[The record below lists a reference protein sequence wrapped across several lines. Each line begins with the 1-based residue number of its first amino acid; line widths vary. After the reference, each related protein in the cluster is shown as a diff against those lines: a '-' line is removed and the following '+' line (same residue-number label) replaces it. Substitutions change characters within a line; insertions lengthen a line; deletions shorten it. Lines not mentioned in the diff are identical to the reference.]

1 MRGSIVQRRHWKTD
15 RRYPAVYDPYRNVER
30 FRFWARHAAFSVAAL
45 AMFLPGTAPAEE
57 MRAAWV
63 ASVYNLNFPSRPG
76 LGVAAQEA
84 EIQRIVQTAADRGLN
99 ALMVQV
105 RPEGDALYAS
115 RLEPWSRFLTG
126 KQGADPGYDPLE
138 IFLAEGRKRGIAIHA
153 WINPFR
159 AATGTGNRTTT
170 HFSRVMP
177 ESVRKVGK
185 ILWFDPG
192 VPAVQA
198 HILAVVED
206 LVRRYPVAGVVLDDY
221 FYPYPDSGLPR
232 GTFPDGASYAAYRR
246 GGGTLAVTD
255 WRRDNVNRLVAD
267 MHRAVASVRGGTK
280 FGVSPFGIYR
290 PGTPAGTRA
299 GVDEYADLYCDP
311 LEWMRQGWVDY
322 LSPQLYW
329 REGGPQSYS
338 ALLNWWRSPAANPRG
353 APIVPSVAIDRLG
366 AGYGW
371 PAAEIANQ
379 LRLEKTIGPRP
390 GGGGF
395 ILWSMG
401 PLLRDQKGIGGVVAA
416 SARQ

>member
-1 MRGSIVQRRHWKTD
+1 MKS
-15 RRYPAVYDPYRNVER
+15 PAPRTS
-30 FRFWARHAAFSVAAL
+30 AQAPLLLLLLLLLAAPVAC
-45 AMFLPGTAPAEE
+45 AEE

-76 LGVAAQEA
+76 LGAAAQEA
-84 EIQRIVQTAADRGLN
+84 EIQRIVAAAADRGLN

-138 IFLAEGRKRGIAIHA
+138 IFIAQGRKRGIAIHA

-159 AATGTGNRTTT
+159 AATGSGNRTAN
-170 HFSRVMP
+170 HLSRILP
-177 ESVRKVGK
+177 ESVRRVGR

-192 VPAVQA
+192 VPAVRA
-198 HILAVVED
+198 HIVAVVED

-232 GTFPDGASYAAYRR
+232 GSFPDETSYAAYQRS
-246 GGGTLAVTD
+246 GGSLAVTD

-267 MHRAVASVRGGTK
+267 LHRAVAGAGKK

-290 PGTPAGTRA
+290 PGVPAGTKA
-299 GVDEYADLYCDP
+299 GVDQYGDLYCDSVKW
-311 LEWMRQGWVDY
+311 LRDGTVDY

-329 REGGPQSYS
+329 KDGGPQSFS
-338 ALLNWWRSPAANPRG
+338 ALLDWWRSPAANPRG
-353 APIVPSVAIDRLG
+353 VPIYPSVAIDRLG
-366 AGYGW
+366 EGFNW

-379 LRLEKTIGPRP
+379 LRLEKTIGPRT

-401 PLLRDQKGIGGVVAA
+401 PLLRDQKGIGRVVAA
-416 SARQ
+416 AAR

>member
-1 MRGSIVQRRHWKTD
+1 MN
-15 RRYPAVYDPYRNVER
+15 RNGFSR
-30 FRFWARHAAFSVAAL
+30 LAASL
-45 AMFLPGTAPAEE
+45 FLLTAPLTAPARAEE

-76 LGVAAQEA
+76 LSTSAQEA
-84 EIQRIVQTAADRGLN
+84 EIQRIVATAAARGLN

-138 IFLAEGRKRGIAIHA
+138 IFLAEGRKRGVAIHA

-159 AATGTGNRTTT
+159 AATGAGNRTAN
-170 HFSRVMP
+170 HLSRILP
-177 ESVRKVGK
+177 EAVRQVGK
-185 ILWFDPG
+185 LRWFDPG
-192 VPAVQA
+192 VPAVRA
-198 HILAVVED
+198 HLVAVVED

-232 GTFPDGASYAAYRR
+232 GTFPDDAPYGAYRR
-246 GGGTLAVTD
+246 NGGSLALAD
-255 WRRDNVNRLVAD
+255 WRRENVNRLVAD
-267 MHRAVASVRGGTK
+267 LHRAVSGTRAGTK

-299 GVDEYADLYCDP
+299 GVDAYADLYCDS
-311 LEWMRQGWVDY
+311 LQWMRQGWVDY

-329 REGGPQSYS
+329 RDGGPQSYS

-353 APIVPSVAIDRLG
+353 VPIVPSVAIDRLG

-379 LRLEKTIGPRP
+379 LRLERTIGPRN

-395 ILWSMG
+395 ILWSVG

-416 SARQ
+416 ASR

>member
-1 MRGSIVQRRHWKTD
+1 MIFSHRWLLAGCLLLGAIS
-15 RRYPAVYDPYRNVER
+15 PAR
-30 FRFWARHAAFSVAAL
+30 A
-45 AMFLPGTAPAEE
+45 GE

-76 LGVAAQEA
+76 LSEAAQEA
-84 EIQRIVQTAADRGLN
+84 EIRRIVDTAADRGLN

-138 IFLAEGRKRGIAIHA
+138 IFIAQGRKRGVAIHA

-159 AATGTGNRTTT
+159 AAIGNGSRAAD

-177 ESVRKVGK
+177 GSVRKVGK
-185 ILWFDPG
+185 TLWFDPG
-192 VPAVQA
+192 VPEVRAR
-198 HILAVVED
+198 IIAVVED

-221 FYPYPDSGLPR
+221 FYPYPGSGLP
-232 GTFPDGASYAAYRR
+232 GGSFPDESSYARYRD

-255 WRRDNVNRLVAD
+255 WRRENVDRLVAAL
-267 MHRAVASVRGGTK
+267 HRSVAGAGKK

-290 PGTPAGTRA
+290 PGVPAGIRA
-299 GVDEYADLYCDP
+299 GVDQYGDLYCDSARW
-311 LEWMRQGWVDY
+311 LREGWVDY

-329 REGGPQSYS
+329 RDGGPQSYS
-338 ALLNWWRSPAANPRG
+338 ALLAWWRGPAANPRG
-353 APIVPSVAIDRLG
+353 IPIVPSVAVDRLG
-366 AGYGW
+366 EGFNWSAG
-371 PAAEIANQ
+371 EIANQ
-379 LRLEKTIGPRP
+379 LRLERTIGPRP

-395 ILWSMG
+395 ILWSIG

-416 SARQ
+416 AGR